1 MIKPVVMECEMKY
14 SGWKNNNNKQLKI
27 YRCWLRVRPTG
38 TVLRCVYVLSGTFWG
53 RYCFFDGFLRGC
65 TGNWVKICPQ
75 NNPIVQFDTALTQ
88 STHNRK
94 IANNRRQILRWKV
107 STGRIPKLICLLF
120 AGINVAAVVVPL
132 VLLVLLA
139 VLLAAGFFYYKRQVD
154 HFDTKYVSRKT
165 SWRSGKVLIVGIKG
179 KN

>member
-1 MIKPVVMECEMKY
+1 MLTKGTTDGNSFAMCLCPVRHVL
-14 SGWKNNNNKQLKI
+14 GALLLLWLVLKI
-27 YRCWLRVRPTG
+27 
-38 TVLRCVYVLSGTFWG
+38 
-53 RYCFFDGFLRGC
+53 C

-75 NNPIVQFDTALTQ
+75 NSPKVQFDTALTQ
-88 STHNRK
+88 STRNRK

-132 VLLVLLA
+132 VLLVLSA

-154 HFDTKYVSRKT
+154 QLKSVDTCSLLHSRF
-165 SWRSGKVLIVGIKG
+165 
-179 KN
+179 